1 MLLLLLA
8 IVTLGG
14 CQTIDV
20 PKPHLAPTK
29 WLAFTYVNDGRM
41 YAAASPKQPP
51 ISDSQPD
58 NRFEIGTTDGG
69 VNAVLD
75 DDQVHVYRSES
86 HIWDSDPS
94 WDVRRMLLTDLDS
107 DAEQELALVLWKPCL
122 LEPSVIYNHFGFTP
136 PCEEGTLR
144 NHLFLYGWRDGEWRA
159 LWCSSPLA
167 DPIRELAVGDV
178 DGDGDNEI
186 VVLEGSY
193 GDAADEPARHVSVWR
208 WNGWGFT
215 LEWRSA
221 VGRFCNLILQD
232 ATSDR
237 VSDII
242 VQDGC

>member
-8 IVTLGG
+8 VLMLGG
-14 CQTIDV
+14 CQTAEV
-20 PKPHLAPTK
+20 AELQVTAPKWSVFTHVEGGAGYAQSCLERPPT
-29 WLAFTYVNDGRM
+29 
-41 YAAASPKQPP
+41 S
-51 ISDSQPD
+51 ISQPD
-58 NRFEIGTTDGG
+58 NEFEISTTHGWLKIIRNDGR
-69 VNAVLD
+69 
-75 DDQVHVYRSES
+75 VHVYGNES
-86 HIWDSDPS
+86 QVWESDLS

-107 DAEQELALVLWKPCL
+107 DAEQELALILWKPCL

-193 GDAADEPARHVSVWR
+193 GDAVDEPARHVSVWR

-215 LEWRSA
+215 LQWRGVSGTYCGLA
-221 VGRFCNLILQD
+221 LRDLTGDDAPEIL
-232 ATSDR
+232 
-237 VSDII
+237 VHHE
-242 VQDGC
+242 C